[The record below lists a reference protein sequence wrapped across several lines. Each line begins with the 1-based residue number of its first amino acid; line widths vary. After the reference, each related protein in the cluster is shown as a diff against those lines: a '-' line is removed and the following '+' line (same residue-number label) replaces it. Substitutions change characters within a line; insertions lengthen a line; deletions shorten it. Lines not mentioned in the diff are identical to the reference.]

1 VSRESTDKDVKQAYR
16 RLALQHHPDKQPD
29 DPLASQRFTRIA
41 EAYEALKDVEG
52 RRRYAAGGSRS
63 SNRLFKYEDA
73 QSMFQQDFGERIWR
87 DWHEGVKVEGVLIK
101 GGKKYMMTIFP
112 DGTVQEK
119 EEVNPV
125 FAEKQQLFHARRI
138 DDWW

>member
-1 VSRESTDKDVKQAYR
+1 MSRESTDKEVKQAYR

-29 DPLASQRFTRIA
+29 DPLASRRFTRIA
-41 EAYEALKDVEG
+41 EAYEALKDGEG

-63 SNRLFKYEDA
+63 GNRLFRYEDA

-87 DWHEGVKVEGVLIK
+87 DWREGVKVEGVLIK

-119 EEVNPV
+119 EEVGKNFPD
-125 FAEKQQLFHARRI
+125 K
-138 DDWW
+138 